1 MDKLGAAT
9 FLLMMVVGACVA
21 LLGVNLYH
29 AAANCPQDNPDAIEA
44 HYEALSYRLGESEAH
59 VQWQISALN
68 KIVRHLQSQLAVL
81 GRSEFD
87 DLLLKAE
94 EEAVILA
101 LRLAEDPAPAMS
113 WEVEQ
118 EKYKD
123 SSSYGYGSGSS
134 SGGDYDYISKY
145 GGNFT
150 DDKSAYAWDD
160 DWLLD
165 LKKYNNS
172 QGAKNSNNDKFGG
185 LERDDDDLFGKSVDK
200 WKKNKGKGKRE
211 SEGRGDDW
219 DDEYDD
225 PAEEM
230 ASEEKEGVFRDGMS
244 DSDARH
250 MCQGW
255 QSEHSVK
262 LGQDWGTLPFD
273 LQQKWNQYA
282 CDYLLKS

>member
-1 MDKLGAAT
+1 MDKLGAVQ
-9 FLLMMVVGACVA
+9 FLLFVVVGACVA

-29 AAANCPQDNPDAIEA
+29 AVANCPQDNPDAIEA
-44 HYEALSYRLGESEAH
+44 HYEALSYRLRDSEVH
-59 VQWQISALN
+59 VKWQISALN
-68 KIVRHLQSQLAVL
+68 TIVQHLQSQLAVL
-81 GRSEFD
+81 ERSEFD

-94 EEAVILA
+94 EDAVMLA
-101 LRLAEDPAPAMS
+101 LRLAEYPPPAMS

-123 SSSYGYGSGSS
+123 TSYGYGSSS
-134 SGGDYDYISKY
+134 GGGDYDYVSKY
-145 GGNFT
+145 GNFT
-150 DDKSAYAWDD
+150 DDKSASAWDD

-165 LKKYNNS
+165 LKKYNKTQS
-172 QGAKNSNNDKFGG
+172 ARSGNNDKFGG
-185 LERDDDDLFGKSVDK
+185 LERDDDDLFGKKADK
-200 WKKNKGKGKRE
+200 WKKEDSNR
-211 SEGRGDDW
+211 EGRGDDW

-230 ASEEKEGVFRDGMS
+230 ASQEKDGGVFRDGMS

-255 QSEHSVK
+255 QTEHNVK
-262 LGQDWGTLPFD
+262 LGVDWGTLPFD

-282 CDYLLKS
+282 CDYLLKA